1 MNQIKA
7 YEFIKVKQRVNQLIR
22 LYKTNDIQTH
32 AMQKQIIFNEI
43 KEIFEAQHIYIDD
56 FINQIDDVTLT
67 KKKASMLLENL
78 KVHVEA
84 FELPTSNAL
93 HKCFRKVKKLKLP
106 ETDHIDLK
114 ETTFLGWNDLAS
126 HRKYIVYR
134 EGNQLKGMYGDLSPT
149 KVKGFCKICNAE
161 SYVSL
166 FLNQSKH
173 NKKEGTY
180 TKKGDYIC
188 YDSVACNGQLEDIT
202 RLYHFIEQTK

>member
-7 YEFIKVKQRVNQLIR
+7 YEFIKVKQRV
-22 LYKTNDIQTH
+22 
-32 AMQKQIIFNEI
+32 
-43 KEIFEAQHIYIDD
+43 
-56 FINQIDDVTLT
+56 
-67 KKKASMLLENL
+67 
-78 KVHVEA
+78 
-84 FELPTSNAL
+84 
-93 HKCFRKVKKLKLP
+93 
-106 ETDHIDLK
+106 
-114 ETTFLGWNDLAS
+114 
-126 HRKYIVYR
+126 
-134 EGNQLKGMYGDLSPT
+134 NQLKGMYGDLSPT